1 MPPAPVTPDQL
12 RQRAT
17 ALRRLGSRMEG
28 AAALDLHRR
37 ATDDTWMGPT
47 PTRCHDDLL
56 AIRTQILGAADDV
69 RSRAAALERQAQHLD
84 ANGRIG
90 PP

>member
-17 ALRRLGSRMEG
+17 ALRRLGSQLEG

-37 ATDDTWMGPT
+37 ATEDTWIGPT
-47 PTRCHDDLL
+47 PSHCHEALLGLRTR
-56 AIRTQILGAADDV
+56 ILGAAEDV